1 MRRSPHAGNCVFTP
15 SVTHLTFPAFLVP
28 LPYVV
33 PYRAVSMKEAAVS
46 AERPQQTL
54 DPAGDA
60 EDRMVAMHSDPRF
73 LDLKRRLTGFVFPA
87 SIAFLAWYL
96 LYVVMSVYARGV
108 MSTVL
113 FGDVNVALVFGV
125 LQFVTTFGIAILYS
139 RYANRRLD
147 PVADELRAELTGAP
161 AHDELRGGR
170 A

>member
-1 MRRSPHAGNCVFTP
+1 M
-15 SVTHLTFPAFLVP
+15 
-28 LPYVV
+28 
-33 PYRAVSMKEAAVS
+33 S
-46 AERPQQTL
+46 ADRPQPTL

-73 LDLKRRLTGFVFPA
+73 LDLKRRLTSFVFPM
-87 SIAFLAWYL
+87 SLAFLVWYL

-139 RYANRRLD
+139 RYAGRRLD
-147 PVADELRAELTGAP
+147 PLADDLRAELTRAGSRTTT
-161 AHDELRGGR
+161 RGGR

>member
-1 MRRSPHAGNCVFTP
+1 M
-15 SVTHLTFPAFLVP
+15 
-28 LPYVV
+28 
-33 PYRAVSMKEAAVS
+33 S
-46 AERPQQTL
+46 ADRPQPTL

-73 LDLKRRLTGFVFPA
+73 LDLKRRLTRFVFPA
-87 SIAFLAWYL
+87 SVAFLAWYL

-139 RYANRRLD
+139 RYADRRLD
-147 PVADELRAELTGAP
+147 PVADDLRAELTTPSART
-161 AHDELRGGR
+161 DLWGGR
-170 A
+170 P

>member
-1 MRRSPHAGNCVFTP
+1 
-15 SVTHLTFPAFLVP
+15 
-28 LPYVV
+28 
-33 PYRAVSMKEAAVS
+33 
-46 AERPQQTL
+46 
-54 DPAGDA
+54 
-60 EDRMVAMHSDPRF
+60 MVAMHSDPRF

-87 SIAFLAWYL
+87 SVAFLAWYL